1 MMNRRDSLLGCYS
14 RLLAATLMVATV
26 DGLAQAVIPV
36 DEIEKQLLDLYQT
49 TKATADSTGIVTAG
63 AVLVLQK
70 DNLLMNTVDQLVPT
84 PNVYKGG
91 KIVGLGALVD
101 GTNLL
106 VKLGHYNP
114 FANNDQM
121 NTAQSAAA
129 ATRKFVAGEKFWVT
143 QIETHSDGVKL
154 MLLSDPISEK
164 RYHAT
169 LKLPFVKG
177 SAPSPDDV
185 AGLVAE
191 VVKID
196 SGDSSQSSESATNSK
211 QQPSPAPAAT
221 SAAAPKT
228 IGLGQSRDQVIAT
241 LGVPTKIIQLGP
253 REIDV
258 YPDLKVTFV
267 QNQVVDV
274 N

>member
-1 MMNRRDSLLGCYS
+1 MINRRGSLLKGYAW
-14 RLLAATLMVATV
+14 LLAAPLMVSTV
-26 DGLAQAVIPV
+26 DVVAQALIPV
-36 DEIEKQLLDLYQT
+36 DEIQKQLLELYQT
-49 TKATADSTGIVTAG
+49 TKATGDNTGIVTAG

-114 FANNDQM
+114 FVNSDQM
-121 NTAQSAAA
+121 STAQSAAA

-154 MLLSDPISEK
+154 MLLSDPISDK

-169 LKLPFVKG
+169 LKLPFAKG
-177 SAPSPDDV
+177 STPSADDV

-196 SGDSSQSSESATNSK
+196 SGDTSQSSESAANSK
-211 QQPSPAPAAT
+211 QQPAAAPAAA
-221 SAAAPKT
+221 SAPKT